1 MKISLPLVSLVFG
14 LACAV
19 LLVGHAEGRIGKET
33 KITVEFSKNPF
44 SFSVRPISNPF
55 YNLVRTNG
63 RKLTAETT
71 TPAANTEDDEDEAEG
86 PPTCTTTADCDHLY
100 GYPGLPN
107 GTSFECSNGMIYGY
121 PNGNVC
127 GNADG
132 PRTEPQL
139 RSTDRFL
146 GTNTTVLE
154 TKRHE
159 DGQPEATEGENC
171 FKPRGFAI

>member
-71 TPAANTEDDEDEAEG
+71 TPAANTEDEDDGDEG
-86 PPTCTTTADCDHLY
+86 PPTCTARCHLLIPNL
-100 GYPGLPN
+100 PGHGRRKSL
-107 GTSFECSNGMIYGY
+107 TSYYIGKSS
-121 PNGNVC
+121 P
-127 GNADG
+127 
-132 PRTEPQL
+132 TL
-139 RSTDRFL
+139 RW
-146 GTNTTVLE
+146 TVY
-154 TKRHE
+154 K
-159 DGQPEATEGENC
+159 A
-171 FKPRGFAI
+171 K

>member
-1 MKISLPLVSLVFG
+1 MAKRNAPATRTSGDFSARRTGGCDGARAGTRQSQRRMDLSQGTPEDG
-14 LACAV
+14 LRTEV
-19 LLVGHAEGRIGKET
+19 HSTGR
-33 KITVEFSKNPF
+33 
-44 SFSVRPISNPF
+44 R
-55 YNLVRTNG
+55 
-63 RKLTAETT
+63 
-71 TPAANTEDDEDEAEG
+71 
-86 PPTCTTTADCDHLY
+86 H
-100 GYPGLPN
+100 
-107 GTSFECSNGMIYGY
+107 GT
-121 PNGNVC
+121 
-127 GNADG
+127 NADG